1 MSQHSVIKNNLESN
15 HKVHSHRPTGN
26 SSLSLS
32 LTILIAW
39 TIVIGLL
46 LSLLTCQPNSSE
58 PFFVQEIL
66 QVRSNI

>member
-26 SSLSLS
+26 SSLPLS

-46 LSLLTCQPNSSE
+46 LTCQPNSPE

-66 QVRSNI
+66 QARCNK